1 MMPIHYQ
8 AAEKKVNETNASGK
22 LRPATAI
29 DHSLI
34 LDLFGAKTDLVY
46 VTVALAR
53 QFIPSGV
60 TFLKGCTQ
68 QARK

>member
-1 MMPIHYQ
+1 MLPIHYQ

-22 LRPATAI
+22 LLTPI
-29 DHSLI
+29 DHWLI

-60 TFLKGCTQ
+60 IFLKGCMPE
-68 QARK
+68 AHK